1 MEEIKMNEQ
10 LISVNMD
17 NSALTNAQLKIDKL
31 GLSLAEYLNLVLTN
45 VPNSRTQLK
54 HILAEI
60 GSQPADKSLAMWL
73 NRVDAD

>member
-10 LISVNMD
+10 LISVNLN

-60 GSQPADKSLAMWL
+60 GSQPVDKSLAAWL